1 MVRNA
6 EGWRTKLCWWSA
18 GMPRRRSPVRT
29 GPFALM
35 LIVQLSLY
43 PRLRLGP
50 TAQHPAATILLVPP
64 LPLAAYLLRRWPVTT
79 DTRRPS

>member
-1 MVRNA
+1 
-6 EGWRTKLCWWSA
+6 
-18 GMPRRRSPVRT
+18 
-29 GPFALM
+29 M
-35 LIVQLSLY
+35 LIFVQVSLY

-50 TAQHPAATILLVPP
+50 TAQHPAATVLLVPP

>member
-1 MVRNA
+1 MLTQRRN
-6 EGWRTKLCWWSA
+6 
-18 GMPRRRSPVRT
+18 RRRSLRPVGRL
-29 GPFALM
+29 FAG
-35 LIVQLSLY
+35 SWWAARALY

-50 TAQHPAATILLVPP
+50 TAQHPAATVLLVPP